1 MCGIAG
7 YAGSG
12 PAAGPLL
19 EALLALQHRGQ
30 DAAGIVTSQPDGH
43 LCLHKDNGMVTD
55 VFTKSAVANLH
66 GNAGIGHVRYPT
78 AGTSSCAEA
87 QPFYVN
93 SPYGIALAH
102 NGNLVNTKQ
111 LQEEMAQVRPRR
123 RAPRRPQPVPT
134 APRPKGTPLLCVRCR
149 AACVSGLT
157 GAAAH
162 QHGTLTLT
170 LPLALTRIQEL
181 RHINTG
187 SDSEAMLNLFASALF
202 DSRTAAIKANGGS
215 HISTQPLEPELV
227 EAVRAV
233 WLGLGLGLGSG

>member
-1 MCGIAG
+1 MVFLDCGVFVSLGLAFFFLVG
-7 YAGSG
+7 VLR
-12 PAAGPLL
+12 PLL

-134 APRPKGTPLLCVRCR
+134 APRPKAPRSCACAAQLR
-149 AACVSGLT
+149 AC
-157 GAAAH
+157 AA
-162 QHGTLTLT
+162 T
-170 LPLALTRIQEL
+170 QEL

-187 SDSEAMLNLFASALF
+187 
-202 DSRTAAIKANGGS
+202 
-215 HISTQPLEPELV
+215 P
-227 EAVRAV
+227 
-233 WLGLGLGLGSG
+233 